1 MHGTDMPRTVPRIKK
16 TKTAGGY
23 GENSSEK
30 GPAHS
35 WQVGYNGTRPLTLKA
50 INGSLTALHTYSR
63 MGFSYPVADTNAQN
77 MIIGLEQK
85 TSDQL
90 GLASTSLQIKG
101 HVFQPPVSNNGPGG
115 LTSDGHTMS
124 LFFIRAMV

>member
-1 MHGTDMPRTVPRIKK
+1 MPRTTQCIKK

-23 GENSSEK
+23 GENSA
-30 GPAHS
+30 GGRLTHC
-35 WQVGYNGTRPLTLKA
+35 WQVRYTGARPLMLRA
-50 INGSLTALHTYSR
+50 INGSLSALHTYPG
-63 MGFSYPVADTNAQN
+63 MGFSYPVVDNNSQN

-90 GLASTSLQIKG
+90 GLASTSLQVKG
-101 HVFQPPVSNNGPGG
+101 HVFQPTVSNNGPGG